1 MLIPPF
7 PLVILFISEDTDR
20 RKTGVRVSSH
30 YDWDCYMPS
39 NITEIYDQWWDA
51 NIGEERFRSYCK

>member
-20 RKTGVRVSSH
+20 RKTGVRASSH
-30 YDWDCYMPS
+30 YDWDCYMPP
-39 NITEIYDQWWDA
+39 NIPERYDQWWDA
-51 NIGEERFRSYCK
+51 NIG